1 MDFTMISRFGVF
13 FLAIFVSAT
22 LLQGC
27 VSVRSNHGYVLE
39 RGTENLSANI
49 GLDTKE
55 SIIAKYGEPSMI
67 STFSTNSWFY
77 LSSRDQ
83 TRAFLKPKT
92 KARKVVAFNF
102 DGEGKVESVEEF
114 AIEDGERI
122 SMVSRVTPTRGKELS
137 FWEQLLGSVGQ
148 LPIPGADGQGGVP
161 QPGRP

>member
-1 MDFTMISRFGVF
+1 MSPRFPVF
-13 FLAIFVSAT
+13 VMAILATAI
-22 LLQGC
+22 LLPGC

-67 STFSTNSWFY
+67 STFSTNSWYY

-92 KARKVVAFNF
+92 QTRKVVAFNF
-102 DGEGKVESVEEF
+102 DGEGRVESVEEF
-114 AIEDGERI
+114 TLEDGERI
-122 SMVSRVTPTRGKELS
+122 SLVSRVTPTRGKELS

>member
-1 MDFTMISRFGVF
+1 MTKKTVLFWMAALMG
-13 FLAIFVSAT
+13 AMA
-22 LLQGC
+22 LQGC

-39 RGTENLSANI
+39 RGTENLTANI

-67 STFSTNSWFY
+67 STFSTNSWYY
-77 LSSRDQ
+77 LNSRDQ

-92 KARKVVAFNF
+92 QDRKIVAFNF
-102 DGEGKVESVEEF
+102 DEEGKVSSVEEF
-114 AIEDGERI
+114 TIEDGERI

-148 LPIPGADGQGGVP
+148 LPIPGADGQGGVGG